1 MRNVWNL
8 LFRLDFNAQRD
19 RVPVFTNLTE
29 EPTVKTFNIVL
40 SIVAATAIGVA
51 SVATFGAATTAPVSA
66 TFSADQKSQIE
77 QIVHDYLVNKPEV
90 LIEASKALQQKQ
102 MAEVSSKAKDAI
114 SKNAAALF
122 NASLSPALGSA
133 NGDVTIVEFL
143 DYQCGHCKAMSTIIG
158 ELVKADPKV
167 QVIVRGLPI
176 FGESSKTATK
186 AAIAANKQGAD
197 KFAKFNDA
205 LLASTE
211 PLNEKNIF
219 ALAKKSGLDV
229 TKLKKDMTAK
239 DVEDQINENFRLAR
253 ELGLMGTPAFILG
266 NRSYSKTEFVPGA
279 TSKDELSALITKLRS

>member
-1 MRNVWNL
+1 M

-19 RVPVFTNLTE
+19 RVPLFTNLTE

-51 SVATFGAATTAPVSA
+51 SVATFGAATAAPASA

-143 DYQCGHCKAMSTIIG
+143 DYQCGHCKAMSPIIG